1 MSERSLTL
9 RSVTDTSGAGHGL
22 GTATADP
29 ATASAARG
37 NATPGSA
44 ALGDVATGPPSPRD
58 AASDARAAG
67 EPATGGPPTDAA
79 AAGGPDG
86 GAVGSAAYSS
96 DSAGRP
102 RRRPALSP
110 SRAGDFKQCPLLYRF
125 RAIDRL
131 PERPSRAQIRGTV
144 VHAVL
149 ERLYDLPAEERSFE
163 GARELVAP
171 AWEQLCVQEPEL
183 VGQLFDGPEDPEL
196 APWLESTGPLLE
208 AYFQL
213 EDPRRLEPEA
223 RELLV
228 ETELE
233 SGLLLRGY
241 IDRLDVAPTG
251 QMRVVDYKTGAAPRQ
266 VAEARALFQMKFY
279 ALALLHVRGVVPT
292 QLRLMYLAD
301 TESLTY
307 EPDEAEL
314 RRFERTLDAIWQAI
328 RTAGESG
335 DFRPNPGR
343 LCEWCSHKSLCP
355 AWDGTPP
362 DYPGWPADPAAVSAE
377 ETAVERA
384 G

>member
-1 MSERSLTL
+1 VRSPTL
-9 RSVTDTSGAGHGL
+9 RSVMDTPGIGL
-22 GTATADP
+22 GTATAEL
-29 ATASAARG
+29 T
-37 NATPGSA
+37 
-44 ALGDVATGPPSPRD
+44 
-58 AASDARAAG
+58 G
-67 EPATGGPPTDAA
+67 EPTRDPTGEP
-79 AAGGPDG
+79 
-86 GAVGSAAYSS
+86 SA
-96 DSAGRP
+96 RP

-131 PERPSRAQIRGTV
+131 PEQPSRAQVRGTL

-149 ERLYDLPAEERSFE
+149 ERLYDLPAVERTPE
-163 GARELVAP
+163 AAQALVVPVWDELCT
-171 AWEQLCVQEPEL
+171 QLPEL
-183 VGQLFDGPEDPEL
+183 AGQLFGGPEDPAL
-196 APWLESTGPLLE
+196 PLWLESAGPLLG

-241 IDRLDVAPTG
+241 VDRLDVAPTG
-251 QMRVVDYKTGAAPRQ
+251 QIRVVDYKTGAAPRQ

-279 ALALLHVRGVVPT
+279 ALAVLQLRGVVPT

-301 TESLTY
+301 SESLTY

-328 RTAGESG
+328 RTAGETG
-335 DFRPNPGR
+335 DFRPNPSR
-343 LCEWCSHKSLCP
+343 LCEWCSHKALCP
-355 AWDGTPP
+355 AWDGVPP
-362 DYPGWPADPAAVSAE
+362 EYPGWPADPAEASAD
-377 ETAVERA
+377 ETAVDRA